1 MPSDDPGATESLK
14 QLALFPLQ
22 HACRTIPEYQVVFLL
37 NNSRSNISAFSFR
50 LPCSMPTRLSLT
62 ILTGFAISIVAA
74 LPAATETARFVS
86 LAACPPEAFSYTLHR
101 SRSDVSALV
110 FLDHSIILFLRSR
123 GIVSNHR
130 SISLSFPCSMSARR
144 SPYIGSYSCSTI

>member
-1 MPSDDPGATESLK
+1 MFHLAACPPDDPGVTESLK

-50 LPCSMPTRLSLT
+50 LPCSVPTRLSLT
-62 ILTGFAISIVAA
+62 ILTGILYLHSR
-74 LPAATETARFVS
+74 TARFVS
-86 LAACPPEAFSYTLHR
+86 LAACPSEAFSYTLHR

-110 FLDHSIILFLRSR
+110 SLDHSIILFLRSR
-123 GIVSNHR
+123 SIVSNHR